1 MLPKISMS
9 RLIYLSVS
17 LFKSHLEKSF
27 SGKIKKK
34 VVSCFDGNDHIIS
47 NKVPTNFSIDISS
60 IGKLCEK
67 RGMDCCVSRKLLSKT
82 F

>member
-27 SGKIKKK
+27 SGKIRKK
-34 VVSCFDGNDHIIS
+34 VVSCFDVNDDIIS
-47 NKVPTNFSIDISS
+47 NKVPTNSSIDISF
-60 IGKLCEK
+60 IATFCEK
-67 RGMDCCVSRKLLSKT
+67 RGMH
-82 F
+82 